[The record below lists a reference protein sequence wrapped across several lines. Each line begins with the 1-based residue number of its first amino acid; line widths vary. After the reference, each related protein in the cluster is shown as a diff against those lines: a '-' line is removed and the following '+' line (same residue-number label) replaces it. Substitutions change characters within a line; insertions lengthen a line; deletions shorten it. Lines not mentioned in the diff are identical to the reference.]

1 MSESEM
7 TGPESE
13 VTIHVRFSPD
23 GTVSEIG
30 ARPAGATPQEWFST
44 LSANCGGSFRAMSGG
59 RGIFR
64 VAAEK
69 LGDLHAT
76 WPQ

>member
-7 TGPESE
+7 TRVESE

-23 GTVSEIG
+23 GAVSEIG
-30 ARPAGATPQEWFST
+30 ARPAGATPQEWFNA
-44 LSANCGGSFRAMSGG
+44 LSANCGEFFRAMSGG

-69 LGDLHAT
+69 LGDLQAT
-76 WPQ
+76 WQQ

>member
-7 TGPESE
+7 TAAENE
-13 VTIHVRFSPD
+13 ITIHVRFSPD
-23 GTVSEIG
+23 GTVAEIG
-30 ARPAGATPQEWFST
+30 ARPAGATPQEWFDT

-69 LGDLHAT
+69 IGEMQAT
-76 WPQ
+76 WMQ